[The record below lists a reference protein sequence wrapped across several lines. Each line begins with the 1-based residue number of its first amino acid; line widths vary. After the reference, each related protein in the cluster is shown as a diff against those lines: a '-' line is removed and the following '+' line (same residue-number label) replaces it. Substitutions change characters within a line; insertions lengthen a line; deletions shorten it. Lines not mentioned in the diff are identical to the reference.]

1 MLTLERC
8 RQILGDEV
16 PVSDA
21 DLERWRDQLYGLAR
35 VVVEACPRKRRGK
48 GLPHVP
54 DAARRAID
62 GTARGTKPAGFPDAV
77 AMLPE
82 DERYEVE
89 ERAAILEFDG
99 ELDRGAA
106 EQSAFS
112 EFWRAK
118 HRGRSQ

>member
-16 PVSDA
+16 PVSDS

-62 GTARGTKPAGFPDAV
+62 GMARGTEPAGFPEAV

-89 ERAAILEFDG
+89 ERAGIMEFDG
-99 ELDRGAA
+99 GLDRNAA
-106 EQSAFS
+106 ERVAMSAY
-112 EFWRAK
+112 WRNT
-118 HRGRSQ
+118 HRRN